1 MLVPFRVGAR
11 SGLHEHLDKKCL
23 SLLAIDGN
31 ELDVTTDHVSVSST
45 SQNFALSKSL
55 TR

>member
-31 ELDVTTDHVSVSST
+31 ELDVTADHVSVSST
-45 SQNFALSKSL
+45 SRNFAMSK
-55 TR
+55 